1 MNVTTVSRRI
11 VLHFPGKVVD
21 QPVIYNLIKKY
32 DLSFNV
38 MKASIMPDQEGYVV
52 LELSGQQKN
61 YDAGIQYLNNAG
73 VKIESLSQNVL
84 RNEERC
90 TNCGACVGFCP
101 TGAFHVD
108 MNTRLIS
115 FNNDQCVACGL
126 CIKACPPRAMEFHF

>member
-1 MNVTTVSRRI
+1 MNVSEVSRRI
-11 VLHFPGKVVD
+11 VLYFPSKVVN
-21 QPVIYNLIKKY
+21 QPVIYNLIKQY
-32 DLSFNV
+32 DLGFNIL
-38 MKASIMPDQEGYVV
+38 KASIMPDQEGYVL

-61 YDAGIQYLNNAG
+61 YDAGIKYLKNAG
-73 VKIESLSQNVL
+73 IKIESLSQNVF

-90 TNCGACVGFCP
+90 THCGACVTFCP

-108 MNTRLIS
+108 MDTRLIN